1 MRGKLRAIGEG
12 RAGLASSAQI
22 TPAALALLR
31 MASAYLFILHGTA
44 KLLGYPHLQAFND
57 LHLVSL
63 EGAAAVLE
71 TLGGLAV
78 LLGLWVRPVSFILSG
93 EMAFA
98 YFIAHAPRGQVLLP
112 LQNGG
117 ESAVLFCFTFLFL
130 AAAGGGAWALD
141 GPIAGHD
148 GP

>member
-1 MRGKLRAIGEG
+1 MQGNLRAIDED
-12 RAGLASSAQI
+12 RAGLASSARMI
-22 TPAALALLR
+22 PAALALLR

-44 KLLGYPHLQAFND
+44 KLLGYPHLQAFDD

-112 LQNGG
+112 LLNGG
-117 ESAVLFCFTFLFL
+117 ESAVLFCFIFLFL
-130 AAAGGGAWALD
+130 AAAGGGAWTLGGLVAR
-141 GPIAGHD
+141 HD
-148 GP
+148 RP